1 MSKILVTG
9 SSGLIGRPLR
19 DKLRQLGHDV
29 TGIDLLGTGIEQGD
43 LRERSVIDRIVAGCD
58 GIVHLAA
65 VSRVVWAQRDPDR
78 CWATNVGALENLLA
92 ATDAGQGS
100 PWIVFASSREV
111 YGHAATLPV
120 TEDSPLRPVNVYAR
134 SKVEGERLMTSALQ
148 RGRRGAI
155 VRFSNVYGS
164 VLDHAD
170 RVVPAFAR
178 AAASGEPIRVDG
190 SRNTFDFTF
199 VDDVVDGLLA
209 LITQVDETQ
218 ALLPPIHF
226 VSGEATTLG
235 ELATLAQQ
243 IAGNTCTV
251 QEAPPRD
258 FDVAHFTGDPAR
270 ARALLG
276 WQAMVGIRDGL
287 ARLIADFRAAQGST
301 AVSPA
306 MPELDRSV
314 I

>member
-1 MSKILVTG
+1 MSNILVTG

-19 DKLRQLGHDV
+19 AQLRQQGHHV
-29 TGIDLLGTGIEQGD
+29 TGIDLLGIGADQGD
-43 LRERSVIDRIVAGCD
+43 IRDRSVIDRVVAGCD
-58 GIVHLAA
+58 GIIHLAA
-65 VSRVVWAQRDPDR
+65 VSRVAWGQRDPER
-78 CWATNVGALENLLA
+78 CWSTNVGALENLLA
-92 ATDAGQGS
+92 ATDIGAAA

-111 YGHAATLPV
+111 YGHAASLPV
-120 TEDSPLRPVNVYAR
+120 SEDSPLEPVNVYAR

-148 RGRRGAI
+148 RGRRGTI

-199 VDDVVDGLLA
+199 VDDVVGGLLTLVRQINEDRA
-209 LITQVDETQ
+209 I
-218 ALLPPIHF
+218 LPPIHF
-226 VSGEATTLG
+226 VSGEPTTLG
-235 ELATLAQQ
+235 ELAALAQQ

-258 FDVAHFTGDPAR
+258 FDVAHFIGDPER
-270 ARALLG
+270 ARTLLG
-276 WQAMVGIRDGL
+276 WQSTVGIREGL
-287 ARLIADFRAAQGST
+287 ARLIADFRAEQARAAIST
-301 AVSPA
+301 AS
-306 MPELDRSV
+306 
-314 I
+314 